1 MSCEY
6 GTMGNILE
14 QEITTENDL
23 QQHTTLKHDSLHFT
37 YTWINSKPSCCKIE
51 VQRNIFCALDMFFFR
66 PSLHWYLNIIAS
78 CYSEWVV
85 AKHTLKQHSEKKLNQ
100 SI

>member
-37 YTWINSKPSCCKIE
+37 YT
-51 VQRNIFCALDMFFFR
+51 
-66 PSLHWYLNIIAS
+66 
-78 CYSEWVV
+78 
-85 AKHTLKQHSEKKLNQ
+85 
-100 SI
+100 